1 MAAKASWV
9 QMCWACWE
17 GTCATWASDGPRAS
31 LGRTCLVGFP
41 IQPSSISF
49 LAFFHTACV
58 GLSQTVDVVGGEWNG
73 GRVGGWV
80 KASCSG
86 GTLRMGNPT
95 LGEPR

>member
-1 MAAKASWV
+1 MLPGQVMVPGPLWV
-9 QMCWACWE
+9 EPAF
-17 GTCATWASDGPRAS
+17 SDS
-31 LGRTCLVGFP
+31 
-41 IQPSSISF
+41 PSSLHPSPF
-49 LAFFHTACV
+49 SRSSTLPVWGCHRLLMLCVCV
-58 GLSQTVDVVGGEWNG
+58 GGWNG